1 MEKVNFKEFVSV
13 ENICKNYDMNSVDV
27 DWFKGEGVYEF
38 KISCRGELDDIVKV
52 SDDNSFMLKSKEEI
66 VKLMREE
73 WKKGGE
79 LEGWEEEYWDEFCY
93 GERVDDY
100 EGRECYI
107 EGYGEE
113 DCSEFYWVKK

>member
-1 MEKVNFKEFVSV
+1 MEKVKFEKSVSV
-13 ENICKNYDMNSVDV
+13 EKICERFDMEYVNE
-27 DWFKGEGVYEF
+27 DWFEGEGVYKF
-38 KISCRGELDDIVKV
+38 VLGCRGELDDIVKV

-66 VKLMREE
+66 IVECREE

-93 GERVDDY
+93 GMRCDDY
-100 EGRECYI
+100 EGNECYL

-113 DCSEFYWVKK
+113 DVCEFYWVKK